1 MSFPIRHFRP
11 FALLFAALWLALP
24 GVPAA
29 LAQNS
34 SSALSPLSEPAE
46 SAKTKAA
53 PPRNG
58 LNKADLEFYIRHL
71 YIWGPQIQV
80 EIGDY
85 EPAPIA
91 GLLQTKVRASY
102 QLASEERTF
111 FVSKDGA
118 HVFEGSIF
126 DVDKNPFHETIE
138 KLTTANQPSFGTAGA
153 PVVIVVFSDFECP
166 YCAQEAKTLRN
177 EVLKTYPKEVRVFF
191 HDYPLPTH
199 NWAKP
204 AAIAGRC
211 VFEQEPVI
219 FWDFHDWI
227 FENQNSITPAN
238 LTDKVMAFATSKG
251 VDTLKLAGCI
261 ERGETAAT
269 IDKSIE
275 EGHAAGVSSTPTLF
289 INGRKLGGSHKWEQL
304 KQVIDYE
311 LDYQKVAKDAGD
323 DCGCEIAVPF
333 PAAQ

>member
-1 MSFPIRHFRP
+1 MSLPSRYFRP
-11 FALLFAALWLALP
+11 SAFLVAILCA
-24 GVPAA
+24 AA
-29 LAQNS
+29 LAAFAQNNAS
-34 SSALSPLSEPAE
+34 TLSPLAGSGKE
-46 SAKTKAA
+46 SAA

-71 YIWGPQIQV
+71 YIWGPQIKV
-80 EIGDY
+80 EIGDF
-85 EPAPIA
+85 EPSPIE

-111 FVSKDGA
+111 YVSKDGG
-118 HVFEGSIF
+118 HVVEGNTF
-126 DVDKNPFHETIE
+126 DVAKNPFHATIE
-138 KLTTANQPSFGTAGA
+138 KIKNENQPSFGTPGA
-153 PVVIVVFSDFECP
+153 PVVIAVFSDFQCP

-177 EVLKTYPKEVRVFF
+177 EVAKTYPKEVRVFF

-204 AAIAGRC
+204 AAAAGRC
-211 VFEQEPVI
+211 IFEQEPLA

-238 LTDKVMAFATSKG
+238 LNDKVMEFAAGKG
-251 VDTLKLAGCI
+251 VDALKLTGCI
-261 ERGETAAT
+261 ERGETTAT
-269 IDKSIE
+269 IDQSIQQ
-275 EGHAAGVSSTPTLF
+275 GQSAGVSSTPTIF

-304 KQVIDYE
+304 KQIIDYE
-311 LDYQKVAKDAGD
+311 IEYQKVAKDAGD

>member
-1 MSFPIRHFRP
+1 MSFPTRHLRP
-11 FALLFAALWLALP
+11 FALFFATLSIAIFGPA
-24 GVPAA
+24 AA
-29 LAQNS
+29 LAQQSAS
-34 SSALSPLSEPAE
+34 SLSPLDAPA
-46 SAKTKAA
+46 KDQPA

-71 YIWGPQIQV
+71 FIWGPQIQV
-80 EIGDY
+80 EIGDF
-85 EPAPIA
+85 EPSPIE

-102 QLASEERTF
+102 QLASEVRTF
-111 FVSKDGA
+111 YVSKDGA
-118 HVFEGSIF
+118 HVFEGNIF
-126 DVDKNPFHETIE
+126 DVGKNPFHDVME
-138 KLTTANQPSFGTAGA
+138 KLTTENQPSFGTPGA

-166 YCAQEAKTLRN
+166 YCAQEAKILRS
-177 EVLKTYPKEVRVFF
+177 EIPKAYPDQVRVFF

-199 NWAKP
+199 NWSKP

-211 VFEQEPVI
+211 VFEQEPLK

-227 FENQNSITPAN
+227 FANQNSITPSN
-238 LTDKVMAFATSKG
+238 LTDKVMEFAGSKG

-269 IDKSIE
+269 IDKSIQ
-275 EGHAAGVSSTPTLF
+275 EGHDVGVSSTPTMF

-311 LDYQKVAKDAGD
+311 IDYQKVAKDAGD
-323 DCGCEIAVPF
+323 DCGCDVSVPF

>member
-1 MSFPIRHFRP
+1 MSLPNRHFRP
-11 FALLFAALWLALP
+11 FAALFLALWMMLA
-24 GVPAA
+24 GASAA
-29 LAQNS
+29 LAQKNP
-34 SSALSPLSEPAE
+34 SALSPLAE
-46 SAKTKAA
+46 SGKDPAA
-53 PPRNG
+53 PPRSG
-58 LNKADLEFYIRHL
+58 LNKTDLEFYIRHL
-71 YIWGPQIQV
+71 FIWGPQIKV
-80 EIGDY
+80 EIGDF
-85 EPAPIA
+85 EPSPIE
-91 GLLQTKVRASY
+91 GLLQTKVKASY

-111 FVSKDGA
+111 YVSKDGS
-118 HVFEGSIF
+118 HVVEGNIL
-126 DVDKNPFHETIE
+126 DVAENPFHETIE

-177 EVLKTYPKEVRVFF
+177 EVLKAYPQQVRVFF

-204 AAIAGRC
+204 AAVAGRC
-211 VFEQEPVI
+211 IFEQEPVI

-227 FENQNSITPAN
+227 FANQNSITPTN
-238 LTDKVMAFATSKG
+238 LNDKVMEYASSKG
-251 VDTLKLAGCI
+251 VDGLKLSGCI

-269 IDKSIE
+269 IEKSIE
-275 EGHAAGVSSTPTLF
+275 EGHSVGVTSTPTLF

-311 LDYQKVAKDAGD
+311 IEYQKVAKDAGD
-323 DCGCEIAVPF
+323 DCGCEVSVPF